1 MDPLWLLII
10 GMAVVVGGIVGRRLD
25 GFLALVLAAI
35 VVGSLR
41 PKVSLEQY
49 ARAKM
54 LSAVETTN
62 PLGQSSGERV
72 TGQFGNTCA
81 RIGVLIALGSI
92 IGRILLE
99 NVGAERIVR
108 TAMRRL
114 DKRRAPPRWR
124 CSPQSG
130 FSAEWS
136 IAQSMA
142 SILSPSRAPSRCRS
156 KPFPWMNASG
166 FWLANRRAGLTIGST
181 VKACSFLQCVMSL
194 AGLATLLC
202 CCW

>member
-108 TAMRRL
+108 SALRRL
-114 DKRRAPPRWR
+114 DKRQAPPRWR
-124 CSPQSG
+124 CSPRSG

-136 IAQSMA
+136 IARSMA
-142 SILSPSRAPSRCRS
+142 LIPSPSRAIGCGS
-156 KPFPWMNASG
+156 KPFPWMNTSG
-166 FWLANRRAGLTIGST
+166 FWLAKRRAGLTIGST
-181 VKACSFLQCVMSL
+181 VKACSFLQCVISL
-194 AGLATLLC
+194 AGLATVLC